1 MPKKGKTKFDEEVA
15 QLANL
20 LRNEHGEDGILVS
33 QCEFWTALRARLSE
47 NDAAVVLEALG
58 DLAMTILSSD
68 DNAPEAESPH
78 ASSKRLAPRSSG
90 KSKAPAA
97 KKQRKAHKKAII
109 SFNLPGSTPAT
120 IKIDLANLVQVAT
133 SRDRAPFR
141 IAYPWVGQRCWYNPN
156 EYRELHLQHY
166 RSWMRH
172 WSVFYA
178 CALYAPSKNCDERRK
193 QKLLAIAARTNFL
206 GSNVEEF
213 GYYGFLELFKNVEGE
228 VAHLLLSKKKVALY
242 NENRF
247 KRSEQGDDD
256 SDFEDE
262 EGEYTAMAPTPPIPL
277 PKPSATSSDIEEP
290 HSGFTEDAP
299 VLEDTPPAPKSGPQ
313 SAGFSWPNHSGVVEL

>member
-1 MPKKGKTKFDEEVA
+1 MPKKGKTKVDEEVA

-47 NDAAVVLEALG
+47 NDAAVGLEALG

-68 DNAPEAESPH
+68 DNASLAGKVLLLPPPDEMGVGTTPSHPLFSPEAESPH

-109 SFNLPGSTPAT
+109 SFNLPGSTPAI
-120 IKIDLANLVQVAT
+120 IKIDLANLV
-133 SRDRAPFR
+133 
-141 IAYPWVGQRCWYNPN
+141 QRCWYNPN

-213 GYYGFLELFKNVEGE
+213 GYYGFLELFKNGSHDCLMWMGGK
-228 VAHLLLSKKKVALY
+228 AAKHSPGAKAAMKPPPRTSPLS
-242 NENRF
+242 
-247 KRSEQGDDD
+247 
-256 SDFEDE
+256 
-262 EGEYTAMAPTPPIPL
+262 
-277 PKPSATSSDIEEP
+277 
-290 HSGFTEDAP
+290 
-299 VLEDTPPAPKSGPQ
+299 
-313 SAGFSWPNHSGVVEL
+313 

>member
-47 NDAAVVLEALG
+47 NDAAVVLEAL
-58 DLAMTILSSD
+58 
-68 DNAPEAESPH
+68 
-78 ASSKRLAPRSSG
+78 
-90 KSKAPAA
+90 
-97 KKQRKAHKKAII
+97 
-109 SFNLPGSTPAT
+109 
-120 IKIDLANLVQVAT
+120 
-133 SRDRAPFR
+133 
-141 IAYPWVGQRCWYNPN
+141 
-156 EYRELHLQHY
+156 
-166 RSWMRH
+166 
-172 WSVFYA
+172 
-178 CALYAPSKNCDERRK
+178 
-193 QKLLAIAARTNFL
+193 
-206 GSNVEEF
+206 
-213 GYYGFLELFKNVEGE
+213 VEGE